1 MRKLLQNKNLRV
13 MFMVVKALTTLLVC
27 IIVSIIFI
35 QRVSN
40 NKITLG
46 GYSIYTIVSES
57 MLPKYEI
64 GDMIISK
71 KTDISKIK
79 RYDDVVYMG
88 ETGDFKD
95 RVVTH
100 QVIDI
105 KNKNGDYIFT
115 TKGIAN
121 TGIDPEISGSQI
133 YGVVVY
139 KTIILSFLS
148 KIVNNT
154 YGFYFIIFIPFAIMV
169 FLEILEVMK
178 EKDDLKNSGGDYE

>member
-1 MRKLLQNKNLRV
+1 MRKLLENKKLRV
-13 MFMVVKALTTLLVC
+13 MFMVVKAFTTLLVC
-27 IIVSIIFI
+27 IIVSIIFV

-71 KTDISKIK
+71 KTSLDNINL
-79 RYDDVVYMG
+79 YDDVVYMG
-88 ETGDFKD
+88 LKGDFQDKI
-95 RVVTH
+95 VTH

-105 KNKNGDYIFT
+105 KNNGGKYIFI
-115 TKGIAN
+115 TKGLAN
-121 TGIDPEISGSQI
+121 PTSDPEVSGDQI

-139 KTIILSFLS
+139 KTVILSFLS

-154 YGFYFIIFIPFAIMV
+154 YGFYFIIFVPFAIMV
-169 FLEILEVMK
+169 FLEILEVMREK
-178 EKDDLKNSGGDYE
+178 EALKNSGEGYE